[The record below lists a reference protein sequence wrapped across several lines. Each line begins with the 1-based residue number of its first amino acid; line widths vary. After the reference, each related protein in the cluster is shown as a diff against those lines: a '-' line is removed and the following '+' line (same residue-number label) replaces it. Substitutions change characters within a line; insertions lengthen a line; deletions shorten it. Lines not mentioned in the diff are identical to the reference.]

1 MLVGAIVFAVLGG
14 RRGQGAYGRG
24 QPHGPESGAVFWHM
38 VDLLWMVLFP
48 LVYVI
53 R

>member
-1 MLVGAIVFAVLGG
+1 MWRQA
-14 RRGQGAYGRG
+14 RTGAYGRANHMA
-24 QPHGPESGAVFWHM
+24 PASGAVFWHM